1 MSALGAAMRP
11 IRVSQTSSPRWG
23 PTSTALWA
31 PLSWCSRCSTPC
43 MGSSR
48 RSSPPTGGGGGAARS
63 ASPCSVPFGLAIVKI
78 VLRQMASLTMKQWQ
92 TSNFRMSWWQ
102 SSVNR
107 LMGGGY
113 IGKGQ
118 LHRMTYFGSQYR
130 NMTSFF
136 NFVRSELFF
145 KMEQATSPIPL
156 EGLNGVKSLWK
167 KTIVPLLCN

>member
-1 MSALGAAMRP
+1 MAPHNVGARGRHAP
-11 IRVSQTSSPRWG
+11 NSCVADELTTVGPHIDRVVG
-23 PTSTALWA
+23 PTVVVLKVFNAMHGLEPSVLATDW
-31 PLSWCSRCSTPC
+31 
-43 MGSSR
+43 
-48 RSSPPTGGGGGAARS
+48 GGGAARS
-63 ASPCSVPFGLAIVKI
+63 ASPCSVPFGLASVKI

-107 LMGGGY
+107 LLGGGY

-136 NFVRSELFF
+136 NFARSELFF
-145 KMEQATSPIPL
+145 FQNEASNIPYS
-156 EGLNGVKSLWK
+156 VRR
-167 KTIVPLLCN
+167 T